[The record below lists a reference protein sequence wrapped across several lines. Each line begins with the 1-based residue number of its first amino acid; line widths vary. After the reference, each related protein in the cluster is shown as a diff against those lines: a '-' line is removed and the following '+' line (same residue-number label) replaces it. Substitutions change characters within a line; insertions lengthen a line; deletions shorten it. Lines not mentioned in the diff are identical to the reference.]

1 MFNNGN
7 SWELLY
13 FLSNNLCDGKLYE
26 KITACADDTALK
38 LSVNKPFKMQINV

>member
-7 SWELLY
+7 SWELLF

-26 KITACADDTALK
+26 KITAFADDTALT
-38 LSVNKPFKMQINV
+38 LYVNKPFKMQINV

>member
-7 SWELLY
+7 SWELLF

-26 KITACADDTALK
+26 KITTLADDTVLT
-38 LSVNKPFKMQINV
+38 LSDNKPFKMQINV